1 MSLNFDTYPYY
12 DDFDPGKN
20 FHRIL
25 FKPGYAVQAREL
37 TQSQTILQNQ
47 ISEFASAIYSQNTPV
62 SGGQVTTNLSC
73 HYLKLNPTFNGT
85 AVTAANFANQVIFDS
100 ETGTILA
107 RVIATVE
114 TTSSGTTVGDPPTLI
129 VSYISGGQFTDGL
142 TIQTTGSTQY
152 YATIANSSTTTGPS
166 TGLSSTASVANGVF
180 YIVNGYNLSNTTGQ
194 TYSIG
199 NFVDVAN
206 QTIVLDKYGNTP
218 SYRIGLELTETIHD
232 YIDDSSL
239 LDPAIGASNF
249 QAPGADR
256 YVLSLSLVNLPLTLG
271 NDQNFIELVRI
282 VNGQIVS
289 QVDGTVY
296 STIDD
301 YFAKRDYETNGDY
314 VVNDFSLTP
323 SANSLGVNANYDLT
337 IGKGV
342 AYVHG
347 YRIENQSQQIL
358 TNQRARQT
366 NTILEDAIYVDY
378 ANYITIDTV
387 GGIFDIGQVPQV
399 TFHCVGAPNI
409 SSPTNGLSA
418 NSNTYN
424 STVVGTGFLRNLQY
438 VSGSGANTK
447 AYVYNAYI
455 SDFSANTLS
464 GVATNSS
471 TATTLVIND
480 AADTF
485 STVANAYYG
494 VTITATTGAI
504 VDVRTVTGYS
514 VSGATKTFT
523 VSSAT
528 PFTVTPTTATSLTL
542 NYNTTD
548 ISSIVI
554 ANSTYYLTANADINL
569 SGRMQSL
576 PTGGTIV
583 NGFGQPELIF
593 PLGYSHVANVSSTSY
608 YSTRVYRNK
617 TFTGN
622 TLTLSSTSGNSGSPL
637 RFEGPTSTQ
646 TGTVNQQNFIV
657 INTATGNIIDFTTS
671 GNTITISS
679 DHTAATFTTSGYPTG
694 MTVDVIAQVQVSSGD
709 SSSFVLKSKNLV
721 TGNTTYGSSTMTT
734 VTSTASVD
742 LNKGQTLIG
751 KAAVAYGAKMSL
763 YVNDIKK
770 ITKVYDTGTTG
781 ASISGVA
788 LSSFTDVTNYY
799 TLDNGQRD
807 NFYDF
812 GSVTLIPGAPLP
824 SGNILVVYNYY
835 SHTQASSG
843 DGYFSIQS
851 YQSANSTYGGVSTS
865 PEAYAQIP
873 VYTAKDGNVYKLSDC
888 IDFRPARQNAQTA
901 YVWEYSSGSQPTG
914 SSDIG
919 VLIPQNLTNFQ
930 SNYGYYLGRQDRLV
944 LTKDKSFQII
954 QGNPAV
960 NPSLPAQPTGSL
972 LLANLLHDPYTAYVP
987 GEGPAGAVSNLSI
1000 NKILHKRWAKTDIT
1014 DLETRI
1020 NNLEYY
1026 TSLSQLEATAAA
1038 TQVTDLNG
1046 VARPNYGILVDSF
1059 NSYSTADTNNPDYLA
1074 NINVRTN
1081 TLTPLAIVDNFQ
1093 LQNPVTVST
1102 VGTLDQT
1109 NTYTINN
1116 VGSQTYVFTL
1126 PYTTA
1131 NIAVQPLASS
1141 TVSVNPFSVVIQQ
1154 GVAQL
1159 TPPMDNWVDNTKA
1172 PALLVT
1178 DPSMQV
1184 YQATGGVNLTNSGDF
1199 ATIPGTSSE
1208 VSSSVSVVNHG
1219 SITNSPYGATVG
1231 YTATTT
1237 QTYASQ
1243 IQNTT
1248 ASSYSP
1254 VSSTFGSN
1262 NGYLTNIAILPYIR
1276 PQQVIVQASGLLV
1289 NTPLSAWFDGTNV
1302 NANISAPN
1310 TIELSGVSGAFNS
1323 GDIVGFNLTISG
1335 TTSFYPVARVISVYN
1350 YPNGTQTRLYV
1361 ADTIGFPGTI
1371 APGTTQLVNAFYDI
1385 TGKNVSSTASGTVSS
1400 SSVININAQGQV
1412 GGVGG
1417 GYSVVSAN
1425 TTYTGNLV
1433 IAPVSSAY
1441 CSFLNQY
1448 GVWGDSNQSSTY
1460 TANLSF
1466 QSTTAGTYTFTAA
1479 ADNNAQF
1486 YLNGTLLFQIGSG
1499 SSDSNR
1505 ANYGQ
1510 TTTFTTSLSANT
1522 TYAISWTA
1530 FNTGGP
1536 AAVGLLISDPAGN
1549 DVFDTR
1555 NPPTLTYN
1563 NPGQEVV
1570 MPGGGVWLT
1579 GVTQV
1584 NLGPNASTVPNY
1596 YVGSQINIH
1605 SQYVYQQAVAA
1616 TYTPPPAAP
1625 AGGGGSGGWWSWSD
1639 WFDNQQGD

>member
-12 DDFDPGKN
+12 DDFDPQKN

-73 HYLKLNPTFNGT
+73 YYLKLNPTFNG
-85 AVTAANFANQVIFDS
+85 ASVTAANFANQVIFDA

-107 RVIATVE
+107 RVIATAE
-114 TTSSGTTVGDPPTLI
+114 TTSSGTSAGDPPTLI
-129 VSYISGGQFTDGL
+129 VTYLSGGQFTDGL
-142 TIQTTGSTQY
+142 TIQTTGETTY
-152 YATIANSSTTTGPS
+152 YASIAASVPAAGNYS
-166 TGLSSTASVANGVF
+166 TGLSSTASIANGVF
-180 YIVNGYNLSNTTGQ
+180 YIVNGYNVSQTNNQ

-206 QTIVLDKYGNTP
+206 QTIILDKYDNTP
-218 SYRIGLELTETIHD
+218 SYRIGLQLTETIYD
-232 YIDDSSL
+232 YVNDASL

-282 VNGQIVS
+282 VNGQIIN

-314 VVNDFSLTP
+314 IVNDFSLTP
-323 SANSLGVNANYDLT
+323 SANSLGVSANYDLT

-347 YRIENQSQQIL
+347 YRIENQSQKIL

-366 NTILEDAIYVDY
+366 NTIIEDAIYVDY
-378 ANYITIDTV
+378 ANYITIDTA

-399 TFHCVGAPNI
+399 TFHCVGAAGI
-409 SSPTNGLSA
+409 SSPTNGASA

-485 STVANAYYG
+485 STTANAYYG
-494 VTITATTGAI
+494 VSITATTGAI

-528 PFTVTPTTATSLTL
+528 PFTVTPTTSTSVTL

-554 ANSTYYLTANADINL
+554 ANSNYYLTANANININ
-569 SGRMQSL
+569 GRTQGL
-576 PTGGTIV
+576 PTGGTVV
-583 NGFGQPELIF
+583 NGFGSPELIF
-593 PLGYSHVANVSSTSY
+593 PLGYSHVANVSGTSY

-622 TLTLSSTSGNSGSPL
+622 TLTLSATSGNSGSPL

-657 INTATGNIIDFTTS
+657 INTATGNIIDFTSS

-679 DHTAATFTTSGYPTG
+679 DHTAATLTTSGYPTG

-709 SSSFVLKSKNLV
+709 SSNFVLKSKNLV
-721 TGNTTYGSSTMTT
+721 SGNTLYGSSSMTT

-742 LNKGQTLIG
+742 LTKGQTLIG
-751 KAAVAYGAKMSL
+751 KAAVAYGSKMSL

-770 ITKVYDTGTTG
+770 IAKVYDTGTTG

-812 GSVTLIPGAPLP
+812 GSVSLIPGAPLP

-851 YQSANSTYGGVSTS
+851 YQSSNSTYGGVSTS
-865 PEAYAQIP
+865 PESYAQIP
-873 VYTAKDGNVYKLSDC
+873 VYTAKDGNVYRLSDC
-888 IDFRPARQNAQTA
+888 IDFRPARQNGQTA
-901 YVWEYSSGSQPTG
+901 YIWEYSSGSQPTG
-914 SSDIG
+914 TSDIG

-960 NPSLPAQPTGSL
+960 NPTLPSQPTGSL

-1000 NKILHKRWAKTDIT
+1000 NKVLHKRWAKTDIT

-1026 TSLSQLEATAAA
+1026 TTLSQLEAAAA
-1038 TQVTDLNG
+1038 STQVTNLNG
-1046 VARPNYGILVDSF
+1046 VTRPNYGILVDSF

-1093 LQNPVTVST
+1093 LQNPVAVAT
-1102 VGTLDQT
+1102 VGTLANT
-1109 NTYTINN
+1109 NTYNINN

-1131 NIAVQPLASS
+1131 NIATQPLASS
-1141 TVSVNPFSVVIQQ
+1141 AVSVNPFSVVIQQ
-1154 GVAQL
+1154 GLAHL
-1159 TPPMDNWVDNTKA
+1159 TPPMDNWVDNTQA

-1199 ATIPGTSSE
+1199 ATIPGTSS
-1208 VSSSVSVVNHG
+1208 VTSSSVSVVNHG
-1219 SITNSPYGATVG
+1219 SITNSPYGATIG

-1243 IQNTT
+1243 IQNTS
-1248 ASSYSP
+1248 ASPYNP
-1254 VSSTFGSN
+1254 VSSTFGTN
-1262 NGYLTNIAILPYIR
+1262 NGYLTNINILPYIR
-1276 PQQVIVQASGLLV
+1276 PQQIIVQASGLLV
-1289 NTPLSAWFDGTNV
+1289 NTPLSTWFDGV
-1302 NANISAPN
+1302 NIDKYMTAPN
-1310 TIELSGVSGAFNS
+1310 TIELTGISGTFNP
-1323 GDIVGFNLTISG
+1323 GDIVGFNLTVSG

-1361 ADTIGFPGTI
+1361 ADLIGFPGTI
-1371 APGTTQLVNAFYDI
+1371 GTAKLQNAFFDVN
-1385 TGKNVSSTASGTVSS
+1385 GKYVNSTASGTVSS
-1400 SSVININAQGQV
+1400 NSVISINAQGQI

-1417 GYSVVSAN
+1417 GYTVSSNGAS
-1425 TTYTGNLV
+1425 YSGNLV
-1433 IAPVSSAY
+1433 IAPTNSAY

-1460 TANLSF
+1460 TANLAF
-1466 QSTTAGTYTFTAA
+1466 QSTTSGTYTFTAS

-1486 YLNGTLLFQIGSG
+1486 YLNGTLLFQVGSG
-1499 SSDSNR
+1499 SGDGNR
-1505 ANYGQ
+1505 ANYSQ
-1510 TTTFTTSLSANT
+1510 TTTFTSSLTSNT
-1522 TYAISWTA
+1522 TYAVSWTA

-1536 AAVGLLISDPAGN
+1536 AAVGLLITDPAGN
-1549 DVFDTR
+1549 NVFDSR

-1563 NPGQEVV
+1563 NPGQEIP
-1570 MPGGGVWLT
+1570 MPGGGVWFT

-1584 NLGPNASTVPNY
+1584 NLGPSASNVANY
-1596 YVGSQINIH
+1596 YVGSKITIN
-1605 SQYVYQQAVAA
+1605 SQQVYQQAVAS
-1616 TYTPPPAAP
+1616 TYTPPTPAP
-1625 AGGGGSGGWWSWSD
+1625 SGGGGSGGWWSWSD
-1639 WFDNQQGD
+1639 WF